1 MAYTER
7 EQIIINLGKQYMPA
21 KFLAN
26 LGNDADARILAFAL
40 LVLSDINFIPP
51 MTAWTFEDCPVGIL
65 PILAFGLQYFATM
78 FLQANYSLNDFSYSD
93 ASLTLSID
101 RVGKMSP
108 VLQSLMQQYTN
119 MAKNIKTSMTL
130 KIAGKPR
137 PLMTRSYTSLI
148 SNYLGAL
155 YPGTSNYMQ

>member
-51 MTAWTFEDCPVGIL
+51 MTAWTFEDCPVGVL

-78 FLQANYSLNDFSYSD
+78 FLQANYSLQDFQMSD
-93 ASLTLSID
+93 SGLSLSIN
-101 RVGKMSP
+101 RVGNLTP
-108 VLQSLMQQYTN
+108 VLQSLMQQYAL
-119 MAKNIKTSMTL
+119 MAKRIKVSMTL
-130 KIAGKPR
+130 KIAGKPT

-148 SNYLGAL
+148 GNYMSAL
-155 YPGTSNYMQ
+155 FPGSSNYMQ